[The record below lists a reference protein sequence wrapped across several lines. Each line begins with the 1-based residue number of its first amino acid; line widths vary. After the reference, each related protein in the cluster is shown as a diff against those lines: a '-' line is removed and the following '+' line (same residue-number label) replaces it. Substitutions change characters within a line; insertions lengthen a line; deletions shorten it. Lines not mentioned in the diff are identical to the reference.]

1 LQSRPE
7 IVVLLAEK
15 KQRCPQMTNGKNR
28 VVIFDTTMRDG
39 EQSPGASMSLEEKI
53 QITRLF
59 EKIGI
64 DIVEAGFPAASKGD
78 FEAVSEISKILKNS
92 IPCGL
97 SRHVKKDIDACHEA
111 LKQASRFRIHTFIST
126 SPLHMKH
133 KLNKNPDEVLE
144 SIKEH
149 VVYAR
154 KFTDD
159 VEWSCEDGTRT
170 DMDFMCK
177 TVELAINCG
186 AKTINI
192 PDTVGYSYPSEFT
205 KIISTLLNKVPNID
219 KAIISTH
226 CHNDLGLA
234 VANSLSGVVAGARQV
249 ECTINGIGER
259 AGNAALEEIVMAL
272 KTRNDLMPYHT
283 NINTKLISKA
293 SKMVSNVTGFPV
305 QFNKAIVGKNA
316 FAHEAGIH
324 QDGMLKHRNT
334 YEIMTPESV
343 GVKQT
348 SLVMGKHSGR
358 HAFKEKLADLG
369 YIDLQDDIIEKSFAK
384 FKALADKKKHV
395 YDEDISALV
404 DDSLI
409 KEDNV
414 INLKSLKVFAG
425 TEEPQKAEMEL
436 EVFGEIKKDKATGD
450 GPVDAIMKCINKI
463 YPHEVKLQ
471 LYQVHAVT
479 EGTDAQATV
488 SVKIEERGK
497 TTVGQAADTD
507 TLVASAK
514 AYLNALNKMLIKRNK
529 TAPEEN
535 ISASA

>member
-1 LQSRPE
+1 MSE
-7 IVVLLAEK
+7 
-15 KQRCPQMTNGKNR
+15 NKNR
-28 VVIFDTTMRDG
+28 VYIFDTTMRDG
-39 EQSPGASMSLEEKI
+39 EQSPGASMSLEEKLNI
-53 QITRLF
+53 SYLF
-59 EKIGI
+59 DQIGI
-64 DIVEAGFPAASKGD
+64 DIIEAGFPAASKGD
-78 FEAVSEISKILKNS
+78 FEAVKEISKILKTS

-97 SRHVKKDIDACHEA
+97 SRHTKKDIDACNES
-111 LKQASRFRIHTFIST
+111 LQAAERFRIHTFIST

-133 KLNKNPDEVLE
+133 KLNKNPEEVLDA
-144 SIKEH
+144 IQEH
-149 VVYAR
+149 VTYAR

-170 DMDFMCK
+170 DIDFMCK
-177 TVELAINCG
+177 TVELAIKCG

-192 PDTVGYSYPSEFT
+192 PDTVGYSVPSEFT
-205 KIISTLLNKVPNID
+205 QIIKHLLNKVPNID
-219 KAIISTH
+219 KAILSTH

-234 VANSLSGVVAGARQV
+234 VANSLAGVIAGARQV

-259 AGNAALEEIVMAL
+259 AGNAALEEIVMAM
-272 KTRNDLMPYHT
+272 KTRNDLMPFNT
-283 NINTKLISKA
+283 NINTKLLNKA
-293 SKMVSNVTGFPV
+293 SKLVSSATYPV

-324 QDGMLKHRNT
+324 QDGMLKNRNT

-343 GVKQT
+343 GVKQS

-358 HAFKEKLADLG
+358 HAFKEKLNDLG
-369 YIDLQDDIIEKSFAK
+369 YTEITDDIIQTAFGK
-384 FKALADKKKHV
+384 FKILADKKKHV
-395 YDEDISALV
+395 YDEDIASLV

-425 TEEPQKAEMEL
+425 TGEPQKADMTL
-436 EVFGEIKKDKATGD
+436 EVYGKIKKASETGD
-450 GPVDAIMKCINKI
+450 GPVDAIFKCIKKL
-463 YPHEVKLQ
+463 YPHDVKLQ

-488 SVKIEERGK
+488 SVRIEEKGK

-507 TLVASAK
+507 TLVASAN
-514 AYLNALNKMLIKRNK
+514 AYLYALNKMIIKRNK
-529 TAPEEN
+529 TAPEEYEHKKMKG
-535 ISASA
+535 I